1 MEELTIIFPR
11 FWAKD
16 IISLKDYKAEK
27 LYKVVVFV
35 PHESVD
41 AVRDAMS
48 RAGAGW
54 IGNYSD
60 CSFMTAGT
68 GTFRPLEGTNP
79 YIAQQATWRRLMNTG
94 LKRW

>member
-1 MEELTIIFPR
+1 
-11 FWAKD
+11 
-16 IISLKDYKAEK
+16 
-27 LYKVVVFV
+27 
-35 PHESVD
+35 
-41 AVRDAMS
+41 MS

-79 YIAQQATWRRLMNTG
+79 YIGTTG
-94 LKRW
+94 NLEKVDEYRIETVVSQRNLKKVIEAMIKVHPYEEVAYDV